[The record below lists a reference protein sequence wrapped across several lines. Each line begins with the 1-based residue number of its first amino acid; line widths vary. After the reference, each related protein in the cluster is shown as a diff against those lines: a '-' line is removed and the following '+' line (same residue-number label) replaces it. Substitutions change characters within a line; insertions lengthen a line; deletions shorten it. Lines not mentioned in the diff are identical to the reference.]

1 MNKIIALLLI
11 VNSAVIADYSHPSVT
26 QLIQANNDPDGVVF
40 ELIESDK
47 DTWKWAAPMIR
58 DLRTQLKEKYP
69 DIDINVWK

>member
-26 QLIQANNDPDGVVF
+26 QLIQTNNDPDGVVF

-47 DTWKWAAPMIR
+47 DTWKWTAPMIR
-58 DLRTQLKEKYP
+58 DLRAQLKEKYP